1 MPRLEPDQI
10 VDVCLAGGWRRT
22 VRVVAVGDAHVD
34 VLPIDGPAGLPAGI
48 ELWQATIEWRA
59 ERGLARA
66 EGVIT
71 DTSDALRFLE
81 TAGEVVMQRR
91 RFFRVRCGVTVT
103 VAGADRD
110 PTLTEAVDLSVG
122 GMLLAR
128 ADSLRIGDRVRFG
141 RSEQRLRA
149 DQVLGGVD
157 AQHGVGVLPFDVGDT
172 ELLDEVDCPR
182 RRVEVGESRQ
192 GLARV
197 ARAQWLGDP
206 AAARHRTRPLGGV
219 DERAHQRVGDE
230 RHVAREHEQL
240 ASRRGP

>member
-34 VLPIDGPAGLPAGI
+34 VLPTDGAAGLPAGI
-48 ELWQATIEWRA
+48 ELWEATIEWRA

-110 PTLTEAVDLSVG
+110 PILTEAVDLSVG
-122 GMLLAR
+122 GMLLAG
-128 ADSLRIGDRVRFG
+128 ADWLRIGDRVRFG
-141 RSEQRLRA
+141 LTLGEGEILVGGGRIVRATPFGHRALSFDALSGNQEQRLGHFVAEMQRRDAAVRA
-149 DQVLGGVD
+149 APARGSG
-157 AQHGVGVLPFDVGDT
+157 
-172 ELLDEVDCPR
+172 PR
-182 RRVEVGESRQ
+182 GR
-192 GLARV
+192 
-197 ARAQWLGDP
+197 
-206 AAARHRTRPLGGV
+206 
-219 DERAHQRVGDE
+219 
-230 RHVAREHEQL
+230 
-240 ASRRGP
+240 